1 VDENRMR
8 QQLLTATDPGERV
21 VLLVDVVHQA
31 ERRQRRTRRLQTAG
45 LAGAAAVIAAGSA
58 AALTLTPHHTT
69 PEAQKAPAP
78 AQSRTHAPTGLE
90 PGVACDGANSFRVGD
105 TVLADGIREI
115 PYGTVFDLPADGP
128 LQVSLTLGGDR
139 ATLGHW
145 TADLWDGHTMRT
157 TPAAGSVSTDGRSG
171 TATVRPTRAD
181 GTPLPLGRYYLEVAW
196 EPLGCGRNI
205 SENTFF
211 SVRLTR

>member
-1 VDENRMR
+1 MR

-31 ERRQRRTRRLQTAG
+31 ERRQRRTRRLQAAG
-45 LAGAAAVIAAGSA
+45 LAGATAVMAAGSA
-58 AALTLTPHHTT
+58 VALTLTAHRTT

-78 AQSRTHAPTGLE
+78 ARTGTPAPTGLA
-90 PGVACDGANSFRVGD
+90 PGVPCDSGTSFRVGD

-115 PYGTVFDLPADGP
+115 PNGTVFDFPADGL

-157 TPAAGSVSTDGRSG
+157 TPATGSVTTDRSG

-181 GTPLPLGRYYLEVAW
+181 GTPLPPGRYYLEVAW
-196 EPLGCGRNI
+196 EPLGCGGHI
-205 SENTFF
+205 SESTFF
-211 SVRLTR
+211 SVRLT